1 MNHQE
6 IFTKVATHLLKQNE
20 KSMRLDETRCAYR
33 GHAGRTCAVGFLIP
47 DYLYHPD
54 MEGGGVYDALV
65 YSALVNF
72 NLVDP
77 DTSYVSGSRA
87 ALLSDLQG
95 IHDRVSPSGWKH
107 ELERMADKYKLVM
120 P

>member
-1 MNHQE
+1 MDHQE

-20 KSMRLDETRCAYR
+20 KSMLPYRTICAYR
-33 GHAGRTCAVGFLIP
+33 GEHGRTCAVGSLIP
-47 DYLYHPD
+47 DHLYDPV
-54 MEGGGVYDALV
+54 MEGSGVYGGAV
-65 YSALVNF
+65 HSALVDL

-77 DTSYVSGSRA
+77 DTRYMPGSRA

-95 IHDRVSPSGWKH
+95 IHDQVDPLGWKH